1 MKVMKKMQSD
11 AELEHYASKY
21 YDPVKAREYYLRTR
35 VLKGRKKAQALD
47 TKKQKD
53 VWAVSQDDIRKQRA
67 EELNKESASY
77 KTKVETARKNAETA
91 RNRIASELKSFIE
104 NLTST
109 QLRIPTNASPK
120 LRALLERQHR
130 LQSKRKQ
137 QQARKQIQKVA
148 GDLRTTL
155 TTARE
160 TYASNKKK
168 IIDKYVK
175 ETEIE
180 RSNIKKKVR

>member
-1 MKVMKKMQSD
+1 MVSSD
-11 AELEHYASKY
+11 ELVHYASKY

-35 VLKGRKKAQALD
+35 ELKGRKKAQALD
-47 TKKQKD
+47 SKEQKE
-53 VWAVSQDDIRKQRA
+53 VWAVSQDDMRKQKTA
-67 EELNKESASY
+67 ELNKESANY
-77 KTKVETARKNAETA
+77 KTKVETARENSEKAK
-91 RNRIASELKSFIE
+91 NRISNELKSFID

-109 QLRIPTNASPK
+109 QLRIPSNASPR
-120 LRALLERQHR
+120 LRALLEKQHKI
-130 LQSKRKQ
+130 QSNRKR

-168 IIDKYVK
+168 IEGKYVK
-175 ETEIE
+175 ETETE
-180 RSNIKKKVR
+180 RSQIKKQVR